1 MACNNTPIP
10 RNSVIANISQYSNNL
25 LEVKDHLK
33 QTKISNMLQK
43 HVKLHQYQRHNSIHA
58 SILSYLLKI
67 YENDVLNDPREAKFS
82 QYKQRKD
89 ICLNY

>member
-1 MACNNTPIP
+1 MVCNNTPIP

-25 LEVKDHLK
+25 LGVKDHLK
-33 QTKISNMLQK
+33 KKISNMLQK
-43 HVKLHQYQRHNSIHA
+43 HMKLHQYQRHYSIHA
-58 SILSYLLKI
+58 SKLSCLLKI